1 MTTSSPFPG
10 KTRVWATSISLIA
23 TIGLVHA
30 QSTAGPSVP
39 TEPTGPSTGPTGP
52 STGPTG
58 PSTGPTGPST
68 GPTGPST
75 GPTGPS
81 TGPTGPSTGPT
92 GPSPVSPTSTVPTS
106 TVPTNPPSTQPTQT
120 TPPLTTNTSSQ
131 TVAPSVIPNP
141 PPSSKSSS
149 SNLPVIVGSVAG
161 VAALIIIIATTIICL
176 RRKKRNNRDLTF
188 DVLQGMNTGSGVG
201 AAAAA
206 TSSRTRPSQQ
216 HYRAGAL
223 PPTSVS
229 AYDDGYDYDSQV
241 GGAGGQGMYGHHHQA
256 YDDTGYDAYGNPH
269 HAYQNPS
276 IFQEDS
282 MAYSNNGRNR
292 GAVGGYDQNLPEIV
306 YRNGNDLIHPS
317 GGATGYYE
325 DDLYNQQLAGAN
337 NGWDNQ
343 NVAAAGGYIGPKG
356 LWIANPT
363 TEKQYHQQQQQYQD
377 EMELQPP
384 ISSTMTYEK
393 NSVTQYDS
401 DTAVDSSS
409 PRSKF
414 RGHNPQALPESPR
427 LQQLRGG
434 DLFGQDGGSP
444 TTPTSPRSANAN
456 ASVDNV
462 TRAASPP
469 PANSSPRQ
477 LSRSDMR
484 SFEMARHS
492 PGRSSN
498 DGIQSYANDLPS
510 SARPSMSDRP
520 SMEGGSNLNPNKS
533 LRTLRRE
540 DWS

>member
-1 MTTSSPFPG
+1 MTTSPPFLS
-10 KTRVWATSISLIA
+10 KTRVWATSISLMA
-23 TIGLVHA
+23 AIGVVHA
-30 QSTAGPSVP
+30 QIVPTVPTVPTTTIVPPTSTATVPDTTTTVP
-39 TEPTGPSTGPTGP
+39 TTSTTTTTTTTTTSSPVTISTTPS
-52 STGPTG
+52 
-58 PSTGPTGPST
+58 
-68 GPTGPST
+68 
-75 GPTGPS
+75 
-81 TGPTGPSTGPT
+81 
-92 GPSPVSPTSTVPTS
+92 VSPTTTATPL
-106 TVPTNPPSTQPTQT
+106 PPLPPGTQT
-120 TPPLTTNTSSQ
+120 TPSATTTTTTSQS
-131 TVAPSVIPNP
+131 VNPSVVPKP
-141 PPSSKSSS
+141 PPTSNSSS

-161 VAALIIIIATTIICL
+161 AAALIIIIATTIICL
-176 RRKKRNNRDLTF
+176 RRKRRNNRDLTF
-188 DVLQGMNTGSGVG
+188 DVLQGMSTGSGAGAG
-201 AAAAA
+201 AAGAA
-206 TSSRTRPSQQ
+206 TSSRARPSQQ
-216 HYRAGAL
+216 HYRANAL
-223 PPTSVS
+223 PPSSVG

-241 GGAGGQGMYGHHHQA
+241 GGAGGQGGMYGHHIQS

-282 MAYSNNGRNR
+282 MAYSNNGRN
-292 GAVGGYDQNLPEIV
+292 GAAVAGYEQNLPEIV

-325 DDLYNQQLAGAN
+325 DDLYSQQLAGAN

-343 NVAAAGGYIGPKG
+343 NAAAAGGYIGPKG

-363 TEKQYHQQQQQYQD
+363 NEKQYHQQQQQYQD
-377 EMELQPP
+377 DMELQPP
-384 ISSTMTYEK
+384 LSSTMTYEK
-393 NSVTQYDS
+393 NSITQYDS

-409 PRSKF
+409 PPSKF

-469 PANSSPRQ
+469 PASSSPRL
-477 LSRSDMR
+477 LSRSEMR

-498 DGIQSYANDLPS
+498 DGVQSYANDLPS
-510 SARPSMSDRP
+510 SGRPSVSDRP
-520 SMEGGSNLNPNKS
+520 SMEGGNGGSNLNPNKS

-540 DWS
+540 DW